1 MTEGKRIP
9 RLQVTAQGRLVD
21 EAIIQLIKDFEKP
34 SYKIQTVHVV
44 DLHEFV
50 VGETHSPVPTSSE
63 NSAVL
68 LVLRKCPLVF
78 QITMGSV

>member
-21 EAIIQLIKDFEKP
+21 EAIIQLVKDFQKP
-34 SYKIQTVHVV
+34 SYKISDCCRSMRVRCGRDT
-44 DLHEFV
+44 FAC
-50 VGETHSPVPTSSE
+50 TVPTDSE

-68 LVLRKCPLVF
+68 LANRWSFKLDN
-78 QITMGSV
+78 T

>member
-21 EAIIQLIKDFEKP
+21 EAIIQLVKNFEKP
-34 SYKIQTVHVV
+34 SYKISRSKRVRCGRDTFACTV
-44 DLHEFV
+44 LT
-50 VGETHSPVPTSSE
+50 GSE

-68 LVLRKCPLVF
+68 LAFRWPGTWSFKLYN
-78 QITMGSV
+78 I